1 MMKNNEKHQNK
12 IEFAITLIAMIS
24 LCIAP
29 FLYKLI
35 QLIISI
41 F

>member
-1 MMKNNEKHQNK
+1 MKNNEKQQNK
-12 IEFAITLIAMIS
+12 IQNAITLIAMLS

-29 FLYKLI
+29 FLYKLV

-41 F
+41 LK